1 MNAHPRKATN
11 LSLDRALL
19 EEARAL
25 DVNLSRAAE
34 DGLRAAVKA
43 EKERRWTEENRA
55 AIESYNAWVEENGI
69 ILSDYRQF

>member
-1 MNAHPRKATN
+1 MKTHSRKATN
-11 LSLDRALL
+11 VSLDRALV

-43 EKERRWTEENRA
+43 EKERKWKEENREV
-55 AIESYNAWVEENGI
+55 IESYNAWVEEHGI
-69 ILSDYRQF
+69 PLAKYRQF